1 MSLPYLDPSLS
12 HSGDTL
18 SSSLVNTC
26 AVPLAERIDKE
37 MRGRKNIPKEEME
50 SFILD
55 ICSER
60 FQTLGNIALILHRT
74 EKSIRDCY
82 IKPMVRKGLLVP
94 RYPDKK
100 THPEPGIYS
109 NDSVIQLF

>member
-1 MSLPYLDPSLS
+1 M
-12 HSGDTL
+12 
-18 SSSLVNTC
+18 NTG
-26 AVPLAERIDKE
+26 AVPLAERIEKG

-60 FQTLGNIALILHRT
+60 FQTLGDIALMLHRN
-74 EKSIRDCY
+74 ERVIRNNY
-82 IKPMVRKGLLVP
+82 IRTMVQKGILIP

-100 THPEPGIYS
+100 THPDQAYIRKA
-109 NDSVIQLF
+109 IQ

>member
-1 MSLPYLDPSLS
+1 MNIGS
-12 HSGDTL
+12 
-18 SSSLVNTC
+18 
-26 AVPLAERIDKE
+26 VPLAERIEKG

-60 FQTLGNIALILHRT
+60 FQTLGDIALILHRT
-74 EKSIRDCY
+74 EKAIRDYY
-82 IKPMVRKGLLVP
+82 IRPMVREGLLVP

-100 THPEPGIYS
+100 THPDQAYI
-109 NDSVIQLF
+109 LKTL